1 MVLSFEN
8 PESRKKIYL
17 IISVVISVILVFY
30 LGILYGQREDYVN
43 NLQPEINSKL
53 ASGYQENILT
63 KIKIR
68 EIVIFPDSKESISVG
83 KFYYSVSDEKTDML
97 FKIESSPIKVINSET
112 KKNKE
117 IPLELSVDI
126 ASRTPDGLDFEY
138 INIGKIKLA
147 ANNKKQLQGDF
158 SAVADFSLDNK
169 NIKNS
174 QRIVLRPLK
183 PEEENIYFDK
193 NPNLPLKVRGEDG
206 KVSPK
211 PAPYYFVE
219 I

>member
-1 MVLSFEN
+1 MVLNFEN
-8 PESRKKIYL
+8 PEGRKKVYL
-17 IISVVISVILVFY
+17 IVSIVVAVILVFY
-30 LGILYGQREDYVN
+30 LGMLYGQRENFVN

-68 EIVIFPDSKESISVG
+68 DIIAFPDSKDSISVG
-83 KFYYSVSDEKTDML
+83 KFYYSANEDKTDLL
-97 FKIESSPIKVINSET
+97 FKIESSPIKIINSET
-112 KKNKE
+112 KKSKE

-126 ASRTPDGLDFEY
+126 ASRTADGLDYEY
-138 INIGKIKLA
+138 TNIGKIKLA

-158 SAVADFSLDNK
+158 SSVVAFSLDNK
-169 NIKNS
+169 TIKNS
-174 QRIVLRPLK
+174 QRIVFRPIK

-193 NPNLPLKVRGEDG
+193 NPNLPLKVRGEEG
-206 KVSPK
+206 KISPK
-211 PAPYYFVE
+211 PAPYYFIE

>member
-1 MVLSFEN
+1 MILSFEN
-8 PESRKKIYL
+8 LVNRKKIYL
-17 IISVVISVILVFY
+17 IVSIVIVTILVFY
-30 LGILYGQREDYVN
+30 LGILYGQREDYIN
-43 NLQPEINSKL
+43 HFQPEINSKL
-53 ASGYQENILT
+53 ASGYQENLLT

-68 EIVIFPDSKESISVG
+68 EIVMFPDSKDAVSVG
-83 KFYYSVSDEKTDML
+83 KFYYFVNGNDTNML
-97 FKIESSPIKVINSET
+97 FKVESSPLKVINSET
-112 KKNKE
+112 KKDKV

-138 INIGKIKLA
+138 INIGKIKFA

-158 SAVADFSLDNK
+158 SAVVNFSIDDK
-169 NIKNS
+169 TIKNS
-174 QRIVLRPLK
+174 QRIVFRTLN

-211 PAPYYFVE
+211 PAPYFFVE

>member
-8 PESRKKIYL
+8 PVGRKKFYL
-17 IISVVISVILVFY
+17 IVSIIVAVILVFY
-30 LGILYGQREDYVN
+30 LGILYGQKENFVN
-43 NLQPEINSKL
+43 NLQPEITSKL
-53 ASGYQENILT
+53 SSGYQENILT

-68 EIVIFPDSKESISVG
+68 DIVAFPDSKDSISVG
-83 KFYYSVSDEKTDML
+83 KLYYSINGDKTDLL
-97 FKIESSPIKVINSET
+97 FRIESSPIKIINSET
-112 KKNKE
+112 KKDKE

-138 INIGKIKLA
+138 TNIGKIKLA

-158 SAVADFSLDNK
+158 SAVVDFSLDIK
-169 NIKNS
+169 TIKNS
-174 QRIVLRPLK
+174 QRIVFRPLN
-183 PEEENIYFDK
+183 PEQENIYFDK
-193 NPNLPLKVRGEDG
+193 NPSLPLKVRGEEG

-211 PAPYYFVE
+211 PAPYFFIE

>member
-8 PESRKKIYL
+8 PEGRKKIYL
-17 IISVVISVILVFY
+17 IVSIVVAVILVFY
-30 LGILYGQREDYVN
+30 LGMLYGQKENFVN

-68 EIVIFPDSKESISVG
+68 DIITYPDSKDSISVG
-83 KFYYSVSDEKTDML
+83 KLYYSINEDKTDLL
-97 FKIESSPIKVINSET
+97 FKIESSPIKIINSDT
-112 KKNKE
+112 KKDKE

-126 ASRTPDGLDFEY
+126 ASRTADGLDFEY
-138 INIGKIKLA
+138 VNIGKIKLA

-169 NIKNS
+169 TVKNS
-174 QRIVLRPLK
+174 QRIVLRPTK

-193 NPNLPLKVRGEDG
+193 NPNLPLKVRGEEG
-206 KVSPK
+206 KISPK
-211 PAPYYFVE
+211 PAPYYFIE

>member
-8 PESRKKIYL
+8 PEGRKKVYQIVS
-17 IISVVISVILVFY
+17 IAVAVILIFY
-30 LGILYGQREDYVN
+30 LGMLYGQREIFVN

-68 EIVIFPDSKESISVG
+68 DVIAFPDSKDSISVG
-83 KFYYSVSDEKTDML
+83 KFYYSINEDKTDLL
-97 FKIESSPIKVINSET
+97 FKIESSPIKIINSET
-112 KKNKE
+112 KKSKE
-117 IPLELSVDI
+117 IPLELSVDV
-126 ASRTPDGLDFEY
+126 ASRTADGLDFEY
-138 INIGKIKLA
+138 TNIGKIKLA

-158 SAVADFSLDNK
+158 SSVIDFSLDNK
-169 NIKNS
+169 TIKNS
-174 QRIVLRPLK
+174 QRIIFRPIK

-193 NPNLPLKVRGEDG
+193 NPNLPLKVRGEEG

-211 PAPYYFVE
+211 PAPYFFVE

>member
-8 PESRKKIYL
+8 PESRKKFYL
-17 IISVVISVILVFY
+17 IVSIIVVTILVFY

-68 EIVIFPDSKESISVG
+68 EIVIFPDSKDSISVG
-83 KFYYSVSDEKTDML
+83 KFYYSINGDKTDML
-97 FKIESSPIKVINSET
+97 FKIESSPIKVINSDT
-112 KKNKE
+112 KKDKE

-138 INIGKIKLA
+138 TNIGKIKLA

-169 NIKNS
+169 TIKNS